1 MNCMADTPKRT
12 AKDKPAAKG
21 RGPVVFMTLDS
32 DTDAALESFIADQT
46 IPPDRAPVALKALRE
61 FLSKHGYFPPKKPRA

>member
-1 MNCMADTPKRT
+1 MNCMADTSKKP
-12 AKDKPAAKG
+12 AKDKPAKG

-32 DTDAALESFIADQT
+32 DTDAALESFIANQT

-61 FLSKHGYFPPKKPRA
+61 FLSKHGYFPPKKPRP